1 MKVLKI
7 KTKFYQFKNIL
18 TKFNHIIR
26 LKVNVKF
33 NSQFLINV
41 ISSKDPNETSTMHL
55 ISDDI
60 EIMIDCE
67 TDKIIEKLVES
78 LLPSL

>member
-1 MKVLKI
+1 M
-7 KTKFYQFKNIL
+7 
-18 TKFNHIIR
+18 R
-26 LKVNVKF
+26 
-33 NSQFLINV
+33 
-41 ISSKDPNETSTMHL
+41 L

>member
-1 MKVLKI
+1 MQSYN
-7 KTKFYQFKNIL
+7 KTKGECKIQFTI
-18 TKFNHIIR
+18 
-26 LKVNVKF
+26 
-33 NSQFLINV
+33 LINV

>member
-1 MKVLKI
+1 
-7 KTKFYQFKNIL
+7 
-18 TKFNHIIR
+18 
-26 LKVNVKF
+26 
-33 NSQFLINV
+33 
-41 ISSKDPNETSTMHL
+41 MHL

-60 EIMIDCE
+60 EIMIDSE

>member
-1 MKVLKI
+1 
-7 KTKFYQFKNIL
+7 
-18 TKFNHIIR
+18 
-26 LKVNVKF
+26 
-33 NSQFLINV
+33 
-41 ISSKDPNETSTMHL
+41 MHL